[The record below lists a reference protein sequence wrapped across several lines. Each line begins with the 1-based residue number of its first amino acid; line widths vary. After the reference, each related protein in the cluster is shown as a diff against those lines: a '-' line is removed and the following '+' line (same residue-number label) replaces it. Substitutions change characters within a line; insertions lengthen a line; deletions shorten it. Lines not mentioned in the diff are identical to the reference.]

1 MNGRRITLV
10 AALLLAAILCGC
22 AGYFHYH
29 PVTSTEQEKAGAFG
43 TKLFQAEPVTAV
55 TPVISAAP
63 VPEESLI
70 K

>member
-1 MNGRRITLV
+1 MNGRRI
-10 AALLLAAILCGC
+10 ALIASILAVAILCGC

-29 PVTSTEQEKAGAFG
+29 PVSSSEQEKAGAFG
-43 TKLFQAEPVTAV
+43 TKLFPSESV
-55 TPVISAAP
+55 TPSVSSAP